1 MLSGEVDVVQSAHP
15 LRIPAR
21 RAVQAIT
28 IADLDFLDHPER
40 TRAEIR
46 RDYAA
51 LAPSHARRA
60 DLVVTI
66 SQYTAGQIRDRL
78 DVTPERIVV
87 CPPGAPSWAPRETP
101 APVGPILFVGTIEPR
116 KNVPALLRAYERV
129 AARRPDV
136 PPLVLAGRSVE
147 QSPEILAGTESPDLA
162 GRVRYLGY
170 VSDGERQR
178 LYREA
183 SMLVLPSLEEGFG
196 MPALEAMTVG
206 VPVVASRR
214 GALPEVVGDAGTLV
228 DPLDGQALADAI
240 EATLDPARSDAH
252 ARAGIVRA
260 RRFSWSD
267 SAATLLE
274 AYRWAVARKRDRAH
288 A

>member
-1 MLSGEVDVVQSAHP
+1 
-15 LRIPAR
+15 
-21 RAVQAIT
+21 
-28 IADLDFLDHPER
+28 
-40 TRAEIR
+40 
-46 RDYAA
+46 
-51 LAPSHARRA
+51 
-60 DLVVTI
+60 
-66 SQYTAGQIRDRL
+66 
-78 DVTPERIVV
+78 
-87 CPPGAPSWAPRETP
+87 
-101 APVGPILFVGTIEPR
+101 
-116 KNVPALLRAYERV
+116 V